1 MGNRKPHDTGPQRH
15 AEGQHGEKTHRRF
28 IEQLQESRTA
38 SAAGERRD
46 AGEALTEQPDIEG
59 HHRLHQDREQ
69 HDEAEKNSEK
79 VEAMREI
86 QRGHVDD
93 NVLAHAR
100 VPHEGDSR

>member
-1 MGNRKPHDTGPQRH
+1 MGNRKPRDTGPQRN

-28 IEQLQESRTA
+28 VEQLQQSRTRQA
-38 SAAGERRD
+38 DTGP
-46 AGEALTEQPDIEG
+46 LTEQPDVEG

-86 QRGHVDD
+86 QRGNIDD
-93 NVLAHAR
+93 NVIAHAR

>member
-28 IEQLQESRTA
+28 IEMLHEGRNA
-38 SAAGERRD
+38 DDEP
-46 AGEALTEQPDIEG
+46 LTEQSDVEG
-59 HHRLHQDREQ
+59 HHRLHQDRKQ

-86 QRGHVDD
+86 ERGRVDD
-93 NVLAHAR
+93 NVIAHAR
-100 VPHEGDSR
+100 VPHEGDSN